1 MSDVITVSGLHKSF
15 GRTVAL
21 DGLDLTVREGEVHGF
36 LGPNGAGKST
46 TIRILLGL
54 LRADRGFATVLG
66 KDPWAEATELHRQLA
81 YVPGDVVLWPSLSGG
96 EVIDL
101 LGRLRG
107 GIDEDRRR
115 RLVERFELDETKK
128 GKAYSKGNRQK
139 VALVAALASGV
150 PLLVLDEPTA
160 GLDPL
165 MEEVFQSE
173 LTALKD
179 DGRTVL
185 LSSHILSE
193 VEKACDRVSIVRA
206 GRIVDTGSLAEL
218 RHLTRTRVHAV
229 LASAPTLDEVRS
241 WRGVHDVVVDNADV
255 RLSVDAEHLGE
266 PGRRPGHARRHR
278 PHLPA
283 AHARGAVPRPLPDA
297 HGCRGLAAGAAVAPR
312 AAGAAGM
319 TAATAPTGSLARSIP
334 VSTRLAGYGQL
345 LRLAWR
351 RDRILIPSSVLG
363 LVVLAVGSAQATLA
377 LYPTDE
383 AASEGL
389 ATVLSNPSVIAL
401 YGPVASSTADAL
413 AVFKTVMM
421 GAFLTA
427 VLGFV
432 VVRRHTRTEED
443 EGRLE
448 LLGAGVVGRWAPLAA
463 AVTLGTVAV
472 VAASAVSGLGLA
484 SLGMDVAGSVAFAV
498 SWMTAGLAMVGVAA
512 VVVQLASTTRGAAG
526 LGFGSLGAMFALR
539 AIADSADTGT
549 FVHGLGWLSPL
560 GWSGRVEAYGADRT
574 WLLLPGVLT
583 LALGVAVAV
592 ALLDRRDL
600 GAGLIPAR
608 SGPARAGRLLT
619 GPFPLVAKLARGTI
633 LGWTVGI
640 VLGGVVVG
648 SLLGSVGDM
657 VADPAIKDLLEK
669 LGGTTGTVENVY
681 LATEIHF
688 VAVAVAAV
696 GIALVLRLVGAERSG
711 LGEVVLATPTSRLR
725 WFSAHVALPVLLT
738 TGLMALLGV
747 VVGLVAP
754 SATAAAPSFGASV
767 GATMSALPAIWVM
780 TGVTALLVG
789 ALPRFAPFAWGV
801 LLVTFMITEIGP
813 LTELPSW
820 VMDLSPF
827 THLSPLP
834 GGSFE
839 VVSAAVLTL
848 IALALM
854 ALGGLAYQNRD
865 AA

>member
-15 GRTVAL
+15 GHTVAL

-54 LRADRGFATVLG
+54 LRADGGIATVLG
-66 KDPWAEATELHRQLA
+66 RDPWRDATELHRQLA
-81 YVPGDVVLWPSLSGG
+81 YVPGDVVLWPTSSGG

-107 GIDEDRRR
+107 GIDEERRR

-206 GRIVDTGSLAEL
+206 GRIVDSGSLAEL

-229 LASAPTLDEVRS
+229 LRDGASAEGLHGWPGT
-241 WRGVHDVVVDNADV
+241 HDVRHRRRRRAPVGRCRA
-255 RLSVDAEHLGE
+255 
-266 PGRRPGHARRHR
+266 PRRPRRHPR
-278 PHLPA
+278 QPRRRQPHLPA
-283 AHARGAVPRPLPDA
+283 AHPRGALPRPLPDPA
-297 HGCRGLAAGAAVAPR
+297 GCRGLASGAALD
-312 AAGAAGM
+312 AGAAGM
-319 TAATAPTGSLARSIP
+319 TTATAPTGHVASSISLG
-334 VSTRLAGYGQL
+334 TRLAGFSHL

-363 LVVLAVGSAQATLA
+363 LVLLAVGLGAGHPRA
-377 LYPTDE
+377 LPRPTRRPRP
-383 AASEGL
+383 AWPACSPTRRSSRST
-389 ATVLSNPSVIAL
+389 ARSPSH
-401 YGPVASSTADAL
+401 TADAL

-448 LLGAGVVGRWAPLAA
+448 LLGAGVVGRWSALAA
-463 AVTLGTVAV
+463 AVTLGTIAV
-472 VAASAVSGLGLA
+472 VAASVLSGLGSPPSAWTPPAA
-484 SLGMDVAGSVAFAV
+484 SRSRSRGWRPASPWSG
-498 SWMTAGLAMVGVAA
+498 VGA

-526 LGFGSLGAMFALR
+526 LGFGFLGAMFALR
-539 AIADSADTGT
+539 AIADSADHGT
-549 FVHGLGWLSPL
+549 FVHAPRLAVAAGLDRP
-560 GWSGRVEAYGADRT
+560 GRGLRREPH
-574 WLLLPGVLT
+574 LVL
-583 LALGVAVAV
+583 LALGVL
-592 ALLDRRDL
+592 ALVVPVSPSPCVVLDRRDL
-600 GAGLIPAR
+600 GAGVIPAR
-608 SGPARAGRLLT
+608 SGPRAPAACSSVRSRSSPGWLAARSSAG
-619 GPFPLVAKLARGTI
+619 PSA
-633 LGWTVGI
+633 WS
-640 VLGGVVVG
+640 LGGVVVG
-648 SLLGSVGDM
+648 SLLGSVADM
-657 VADPAIKDLLEK
+657 VADPGIQDLLEK

-681 LATEIHF
+681 VATEVHF
-688 VAVAVAAV
+688 VAVAVAAA
-696 GIALVLRLVGAERSG
+696 GDRPGAAPRRRPSGRGWARSCSRPRPAG
-711 LGEVVLATPTSRLR
+711 PGWFAAHVVL
-725 WFSAHVALPVLLT
+725 PVVLT
-738 TGLMALLGV
+738 T
-747 VVGLVAP
+747 VAP
-754 SATAAAPSFGASV
+754 GAARRRGRAGRPDGQRRTPRPSGPPSAPPSRHS
-767 GATMSALPAIWVM
+767 
-780 TGVTALLVG
+780 
-789 ALPRFAPFAWGV
+789 PRCG
-801 LLVTFMITEIGP
+801 
-813 LTELPSW
+813 
-820 VMDLSPF
+820 
-827 THLSPLP
+827 
-834 GGSFE
+834 
-839 VVSAAVLTL
+839 
-848 IALALM
+848 
-854 ALGGLAYQNRD
+854 
-865 AA
+865 